1 MMDRRTFLGA
11 VPLALLGTHLGARSS
26 VRTPSQWSP
35 SAAMN
40 YRQPYERRLDAL
52 GVQLYTLREAM
63 AADVD
68 ATLARVAEIGYAEVE
83 FAGLHG
89 VSASGM
95 RAKLDREGLSATS
108 SHVGIDLV
116 RSRWSEALDVA
127 QTLGQKLIVVPSLP
141 GDERSADG
149 LARVADD
156 FNRAGE
162 AAAAVGIRL
171 GYHNHDWEFEPLADG
186 GLPMDILLDRT
197 ETDLVDWQMDVF
209 WTVQG
214 GADPRAQ
221 LVRRAG
227 RVRSIHV
234 KDRAPNGD
242 MVAVGDGVIDY
253 HRIIPE
259 GERHGLEHV
268 YVEHDWPDDPFDSV
282 LRSYRHLT
290 EGRGPTPLSPVRGSS
305 RDPFEER
312 IA

>member
-1 MMDRRTFLGA
+1 
-11 VPLALLGTHLGARSS
+11 
-26 VRTPSQWSP
+26 
-35 SAAMN
+35 MN
-40 YRQPYERRLDAL
+40 DRQPYEHL

-108 SHVGIDLV
+108 SHVGMDLV
-116 RSRWSEALDVA
+116 RSRWSETLDVA
-127 QTLGQKLIVVPSLP
+127 QTLGQKLIVVPDVPS
-141 GDERSADG
+141 DERSAER
-149 LARVADD
+149 LVRVADD

-171 GYHNHDWEFEPLADG
+171 GYHNHAWEFEPLADG
-186 GLPMDILLDRT
+186 RLPMDLLLDHT
-197 ETDLVDWQMDVF
+197 EPDLIDWQMDVF

-214 GADPRAQ
+214 GADPLAQ
-221 LVRRAG
+221 LARRAG

-234 KDRAPNGD
+234 KDRSPSGD
-242 MVAVGDGVIDY
+242 MVDVGDGVIDY

-290 EGRGPTPLSPVRGSS
+290 EGRGPTPLAPLPGVS

>member
-40 YRQPYERRLDAL
+40 DRQPYEHL

-141 GDERSADG
+141 VDE
-149 LARVADD
+149 
-156 FNRAGE
+156 
-162 AAAAVGIRL
+162 
-171 GYHNHDWEFEPLADG
+171 
-186 GLPMDILLDRT
+186 
-197 ETDLVDWQMDVF
+197 
-209 WTVQG
+209 
-214 GADPRAQ
+214 
-221 LVRRAG
+221 
-227 RVRSIHV
+227 
-234 KDRAPNGD
+234 
-242 MVAVGDGVIDY
+242 
-253 HRIIPE
+253 
-259 GERHGLEHV
+259 
-268 YVEHDWPDDPFDSV
+268 
-282 LRSYRHLT
+282 
-290 EGRGPTPLSPVRGSS
+290 
-305 RDPFEER
+305 
-312 IA
+312 